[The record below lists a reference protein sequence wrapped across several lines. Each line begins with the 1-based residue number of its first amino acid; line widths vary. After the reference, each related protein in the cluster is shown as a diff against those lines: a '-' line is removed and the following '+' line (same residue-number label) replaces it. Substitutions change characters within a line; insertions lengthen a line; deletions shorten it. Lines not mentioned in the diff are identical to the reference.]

1 MRPPHRLNAPG
12 RRLQAATRSPGE
24 RGQALAVVALLIAVF
39 GGMTAM
45 AIDLGSYATER
56 RDLQNAADAI
66 ALAAAQELPDAAAT
80 RSMADVW
87 AGKNGIDPAT
97 MTVTVI
103 PQSASEPNPKV
114 RVELE
119 DEHEFTFARLVGI
132 ESAPVGAL
140 AEAIKT
146 SPGGSGELMPWS
158 VKEEV
163 KQTADPGEPLVLKY
177 DANNVDTGNFG
188 ALALDGSGAN
198 EYRDAIKYGSDS
210 TYCADGVLDCD
221 GPSVVDSEPG
231 NMTGPTRT
239 ATDYRINN
247 TSADCDTWEEVV
259 VVAADGT
266 HGLTPE
272 CNPFT
277 NGGNSYS
284 LRVIIIPII
293 SGEFRG
299 RSEMTIVEFALFFL
313 EGYGDGGCSG
323 NSCEIKGRF
332 IRSNTNYG
340 AVTGVFDEDTLVHFV
355 RLVR

>member
-1 MRPPHRLNAPG
+1 
-12 RRLQAATRSPGE
+12 
-24 RGQALAVVALLIAVF
+24 
-39 GGMTAM
+39 
-45 AIDLGSYATER
+45 
-56 RDLQNAADAI
+56 
-66 ALAAAQELPDAAAT
+66 
-80 RSMADVW
+80 
-87 AGKNGIDPAT
+87 

-103 PQSASEPNPKV
+103 PQGASEPNPKV

-158 VKEEV
+158 VQEDV

-177 DANNVDTGNFG
+177 DANNVERGNLA

-198 EYRDAIKYGSDS
+198 DYRDAIKYGSDS
-210 TYCADGVLDCD
+210 TYCAAGVLDCD
-221 GPSVVDSEPG
+221 GPSVVNTEPG
-231 NMTGPTRT
+231 NMTGPTRIG
-239 ATDYRINN
+239 TDYRINN
-247 TSADCDTWEEVV
+247 TSTNCDTWDEVV
-259 VVAADGT
+259 VVGTDGT
-266 HGLTPE
+266 HGLRAE

-293 SGEFRG
+293 SGDFRG
-299 RSEMTIVEFALFFL
+299 RSEMTITEFALFFL
-313 EGYGDGGCSG
+313 EGYGEAGCSG
-323 NSCEIKGRF
+323 NSCEIQGRF